1 MQPLVRI
8 IQAQE
13 PLLDERQQR
22 SVIPHGMGHIVR
34 LREWRN
40 GHQRNTESQLVKTS
54 ALLGIWP
61 RRVRCKS
68 RAQRLGILYARVYD
82 AEWILS
88 ALRPP
93 PGCRLKGRLDRSA
106 HCPGEIPFGVLAPPW
121 RAFGGATWS

>member
-1 MQPLVRI
+1 MQPFVRI

-40 GHQRNTESQLVKTS
+40 GHQRNTESQLVKAG

-61 RRVRCKS
+61 RRIGCQS
-68 RAQRLGILYARVYD
+68 RGQRVGILYARVSD
-82 AEWILS
+82 AEWVLCAPRAS
-88 ALRPP
+88 AWQQAKRKI
-93 PGCRLKGRLDRSA
+93 G
-106 HCPGEIPFGVLAPPW
+106 
-121 RAFGGATWS
+121 